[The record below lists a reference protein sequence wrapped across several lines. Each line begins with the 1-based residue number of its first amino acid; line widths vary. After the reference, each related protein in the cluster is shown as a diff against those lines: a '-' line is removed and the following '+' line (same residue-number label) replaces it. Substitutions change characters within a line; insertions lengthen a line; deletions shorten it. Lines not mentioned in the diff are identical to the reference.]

1 MTRPSTSSQTA
12 LKYLDAIDN
21 VGGKAKRMD
30 FLRIAGSEANLNRWV
45 TFLEE
50 NKFVKEL
57 QQEGR
62 KLYVK
67 TQRGQLFHDILK
79 HHDITFVLTQELSG
93 RKLRRWR

>member
-1 MTRPSTSSQTA
+1 LKRPSTSSQTA

-21 VGGKAKRMD
+21 AGGKAKRMD

-45 TFLEE
+45 AFLEE
-50 NKFVKEL
+50 NKFVKEI

-62 KLYVK
+62 KIYVK
-67 TQRGQLFHDILK
+67 TQMGQRFHDVLK
-79 HHDITFVLTQELSG
+79 QHEIVFVLTQELSG